1 MDIAVIILIVA
12 AVAVA
17 FYAALRFYSRRQVAR
32 GEKPV
37 DTD

>member
-1 MDIAVIILIVA
+1 MDIAVVILIVA
-12 AVAVA
+12 VIAVA
-17 FYAALRFYSRRQVAR
+17 FYVALRVYSRRQVAR